1 MGTQKK
7 SALKRAQEWVRFPLM
22 AAAILYMLFVPAD
35 LTNGMPSLSSAA
47 RHTGNLQPV
56 HSADSLYPSDGQNYL
71 NRGDWES
78 PDILLMVENEEW
90 QESLDVIA
98 SAALHD
104 GIPAFILTSHYD
116 IDEHSYSEQSG
127 KQGRVRPLMFS
138 YDTPWIRDYGPV
150 QLTSSGNSV
159 HWMDFGYADDRPRDD
174 SVPQQLADYMDLPI
188 GQGGYYLE
196 GGGIISNGRGLC
208 AVTDESLDKSMVDIS
223 IPDEVASFRKA
234 LGCTALAVLPALT
247 GESTGHADI
256 IAQFLSPET
265 VAVSSVNPEMSYQI
279 SLELDEAVESLSSA
293 ARSVGLRLRI
303 IRVPMYVD
311 GPDFY
316 SYVNGT
322 RLRHS
327 YLVPSFKNVPAEME
341 KAAYRAVGSALRNIK
356 LVPVP
361 ADAMVLS
368 GGAVH
373 CITLGLGLP
382 RSAGPLYF
390 RAENEGVNLLEG
402 LFARVREN
410 SIRNLNK

>member
-1 MGTQKK
+1 MRVQKRYAVERGRK
-7 SALKRAQEWVRFPLM
+7 YLRSALM
-22 AAAILYMLFVPAD
+22 ATSALYWLFVPAD
-35 LTNGMPSLSSAA
+35 LTDGMSSPSPVD
-47 RHTGNLQPV
+47 RHSGNLHSV
-56 HSADSLYPSDGQNYL
+56 YSADSLYPSDGQNYL
-71 NRGDWES
+71 YRGDWET

-98 SAALHD
+98 TASLQD
-104 GIPAFILTSHYD
+104 GIPAFILTTRYD
-116 IDEHSYSEQSG
+116 NDEHASPEQFG
-127 KQGRVRPLMFS
+127 KQIRVRPLRFS

-150 QLTSSGNSV
+150 QLRSSGNLV
-159 HWMDFGYADDRPRDD
+159 YWMDFGYAEERPRDD
-174 SVPQQLADYMDLPI
+174 SVPKQLAEYMDLPI

-208 AVTDESLDKSMVDIS
+208 AVTDEGLDKSMVDIS
-223 IPDEVASFRKA
+223 IPEEVASFRKT
-234 LGCTALAVLPALT
+234 LGCAALAVLPALT

-256 IAQFLSPET
+256 IAQFLSPDT
-265 VAVSSVNPEMSYQI
+265 VAVSSVTSDVSDQI

-293 ARSVGLRLRI
+293 AGSIGQRLHI
-303 IRVPMYVD
+303 VRVPMYVD

-322 RLRHS
+322 RLRNS
-327 YLVPSFKNVPAEME
+327 YLVPSFRNVPAEME

-361 ADAMVLS
+361 ADTMVLS

-382 RSAGPLYF
+382 RPAALYL
-390 RAENEGVNLLEG
+390 RAENEGANVPKG
-402 LFARVREN
+402 LFARMRAN

>member
-1 MGTQKK
+1 MGTQNKC
-7 SALKRAQEWVRFPLM
+7 ALKRAQKWVRFSLM
-22 AAAILYMLFVPAD
+22 AIAILSMLFVPAD
-35 LTNGMPSLSSAA
+35 LTNGMPSLSSVA
-47 RHTGNLQPV
+47 RHNGNLHSV
-56 HSADSLYPSDGQNYL
+56 HTTDPLYPTDGQNYL
-71 NRGDWES
+71 YRGDWEI

-98 SAALHD
+98 SAALQD
-104 GIPAFILTSHYD
+104 GIPAFILTTRYEN
-116 IDEHSYSEQSG
+116 DEHHPAEQSV
-127 KQGRVRPLMFS
+127 KQSRVLPLMFS

-159 HWMDFGYADDRPRDD
+159 YWMDFGYAEDRPRDD
-174 SVPQQLADYMDLPI
+174 SVPQQLAEYMKLPI
-188 GQGGYYLE
+188 MQGGYYLE

-208 AVTDESLDKSMVDIS
+208 AVTDESLDKSMVNIS
-223 IPDEVASFRKA
+223 IPEEGASFRKA
-234 LGCTALAVLPALT
+234 LGCTALAVMPALT

-265 VAVSSVNPEMSYQI
+265 VAVSSLNPDVSYQI
-279 SLELDEAVESLSSA
+279 SLELDKAVESLSSA
-293 ARSVGLRLRI
+293 ARSVGQRLRI

-311 GPDFY
+311 GSDFY

-327 YLVPSFKNVPAEME
+327 YLMPSFKNVPTEME
-341 KAAYRAVGSALRNIK
+341 KAAYRAVGSALGRIK

-361 ADAMVLS
+361 ADTMVLS

-382 RSAGPLYF
+382 RAAGPLYL
-390 RAENEGVNLLEG
+390 RTENEGANLLKG
-402 LFARVREN
+402 LFARMREN